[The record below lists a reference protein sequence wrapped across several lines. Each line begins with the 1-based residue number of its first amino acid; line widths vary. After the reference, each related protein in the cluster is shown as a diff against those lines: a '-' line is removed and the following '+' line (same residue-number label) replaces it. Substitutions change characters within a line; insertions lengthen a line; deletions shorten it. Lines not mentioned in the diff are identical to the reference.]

1 MTAGGERGRTAMR
14 AAAKKDGAI
23 RARLLTLLAL
33 LITAFATA
41 TPAARAAST
50 STDTQAAYL
59 AAQLRTDPVY
69 VTDQLPREIPQSTAR
84 DFAKVAQRTGVPT
97 YVLVLPAQATTD
109 VDLLDA
115 VHDRLGK
122 DGLYVLIDESTVSE
136 AEAYGVQAPAEDAAT
151 VAFYELPYDAGPL
164 RSFGRFADTVAQGA
178 EKAAARAE
186 SAREKYNAGGEPAD
200 LYIGPSDREDQST
213 LTGMAITGV
222 PLLMLLL
229 VPYVRRWWRRRPGAA
244 PRKQGTQSKQAKQ
257 AKGESK
263 SPGRWIL
270 AALALGTAVAI
281 TLTAPL
287 LFDQTRSSASPPPRA
302 IDLNARLD
310 RVAKGL
316 AEDPVYADP
325 ESPRVLDTAQ
335 LAQLHDRVEKFGSS
349 KGGGPVF
356 VTLVPQIYE
365 DESQGDEEAF
375 TAAVRDKL
383 GGKDGVY
390 IVADPLDGY
399 INVFNYGLALDTYS
413 AFFDLPES
421 ISYGDSKSDEAD
433 DHLLGERLDDL
444 MVILAKTARTDEP
457 TTPGDPYPVTDPIAE
472 DELRP
477 LYYGE
482 FWSGL
487 FLGVLAALLF
497 FGLAAAVLGIV
508 RVLLRRRNPEPL
520 PTSTLPHV
528 SPAAPSLS
536 YLRETATTEIRAM
549 TTAFGT
555 GETADARSL
564 DRYEATMVLVDEASA
579 AGGSGEDLDVLRP
592 AALVAI
598 IVLAR
603 ATRAALADE
612 DTTRCCGVNPLHGPA
627 KSSRHVRV
635 SPEGNRRKML
645 PLCDRCLND
654 TAPNDYPALL
664 LTLPGPD
671 DESQRTPYYE
681 DDLLS
686 AAPEGY
692 TKLVRKVRES
702 ALSH

>member
-1 MTAGGERGRTAMR
+1 MKTN
-14 AAAKKDGAI
+14 GAI

-33 LITAFATA
+33 LALLITPLGTA
-41 TPAARAAST
+41 AQAAPSAT

-69 VTDQLPREIPQSTAR
+69 VTDQLPREIPQSTAP
-84 DFAKVAQRTGVPT
+84 DFAKLAQRTGVPT
-97 YVLVLPAQATTD
+97 YVLVLPAQATTGSG
-109 VDLLDA
+109 LLDA

-122 DGLYVLIDESTVSE
+122 DGLYVLIDESTVTE

-151 VAFYELPYDAGPL
+151 VALYELPYDAGPL
-164 RSFGRFADTVAQGA
+164 RSFERFADAIAQGA

-186 SAREKYNAGGEPAD
+186 SAREKYGAGDEPAD

-213 LTGMAITGV
+213 LTGVAITGV

-244 PRKQGTQSKQAKQ
+244 PREQGKQ
-257 AKGESK
+257 AKGKSK
-263 SPGRWIL
+263 SSGFWIL
-270 AALALGTAVAI
+270 TALALATAVAI

-325 ESPRVLDTAQ
+325 ESPRVLDKAQ
-335 LAQLHDRVEKFGSS
+335 LAQLHDRIAKFSSS

-356 VTLVPQIYE
+356 VALVPQIYE

-383 GGKDGVY
+383 GGQDGVY

-399 INVFNYGLALDTYS
+399 INVFNHGLALDTYS

-421 ISYGDSKSDEAD
+421 ISYGDSKADEAD

-444 MVILAKTARTDEP
+444 MVILGKTARTDQP
-457 TTPGDPYPVTDPIAE
+457 TTPGDPYPVADPIAE
-472 DELRP
+472 DDLRP

-520 PTSTLPHV
+520 ATSTLPHV

-536 YLRETATTEIRAM
+536 YLRETAKTESRAM

-564 DRYEATMVLVDEASA
+564 DRFEATMVLVDEASA

-592 AALVAI
+592 AALVVI

-635 SPEGNRRKML
+635 STEGNRRKML

-664 LTLPGPD
+664 LTLPAPD
-671 DESQRTPYYE
+671 DDSRRTPYYE

-692 TKLVRKVRES
+692 TKLGRKVRES
-702 ALSH
+702 TLAH

>member
-1 MTAGGERGRTAMR
+1 MR
-14 AAAKKDGAI
+14 AAAKTNGAI

-33 LITAFATA
+33 LPLLITAFGTA
-41 TPAARAAST
+41 AQAAQAAPSAT

-69 VTDQLPREIPQSTAR
+69 VTDQLPREIPQSTAP

-97 YVLVLPAQATTD
+97 YVLVLPAQATTG
-109 VDLLDA
+109 VGLLDA

-122 DGLYVLIDESTVSE
+122 DGLYVLIDESTVTE
-136 AEAYGVQAPAEDAAT
+136 AKAYGVQAPAEDAAT

-164 RSFGRFADTVAQGA
+164 RSFERFTDAIAQGA

-186 SAREKYNAGGEPAD
+186 SAREKYNAGDEPAD
-200 LYIGPSDREDQST
+200 LYIGPFDRENQST
-213 LTGMAITGV
+213 LTGVAITGV

-229 VPYVRRWWRRRPGAA
+229 VPYVRRWWHRRPGAA
-244 PRKQGTQSKQAKQ
+244 PRKPGQPGQQGKQGKQ
-257 AKGESK
+257 AKGKGK
-263 SPGRWIL
+263 SPGSWIL
-270 AALALGTAVAI
+270 VALALGTAVAI

-335 LAQLHDRVEKFGSS
+335 LAQLHERIAKFSSS
-349 KGGGPVF
+349 KGAGPVF
-356 VTLVPQIYE
+356 VALVPQIYE

-399 INVFNYGLALDTYS
+399 INVFNHGLALDTYS

-421 ISYGDSKSDEAD
+421 ISYGDSKANEAD

-444 MVILAKTARTDEP
+444 MVILDKTARTDEP

-477 LYYGE
+477 LYYGD

-520 PTSTLPHV
+520 PTAMLPQV

-555 GETADARSL
+555 GETADARSR

-592 AALVAI
+592 AALVVI

-612 DTTRCCGVNPLHGPA
+612 ETTRCCGVNPLHGPA

-635 SPEGNRRKML
+635 STEGNRRRML

-664 LTLPGPD
+664 LTLPAPD
-671 DESQRTPYYE
+671 DDSQRTPYYE

-692 TKLVRKVRES
+692 TKLGRKVRES
-702 ALSH
+702 TLTH

>member
-1 MTAGGERGRTAMR
+1 MR
-14 AAAKKDGAI
+14 AAAKANGAI

-41 TPAARAAST
+41 TPTAQSAAPAAQSAT

-59 AAQLRTDPVY
+59 AARLRTDPVY
-69 VTDQLPREIPQSTAR
+69 VTDQLPREIPQSTAP
-84 DFAKVAQRTGVPT
+84 DFARLAQRTGVPT
-97 YVLVLPAQATTD
+97 YVLVLPAQATTG

-115 VHDRLGK
+115 VHDHLGK
-122 DGLYVLIDESTVSE
+122 DGLYVLIDESTVTE
-136 AEAYGVQAPAEDAAT
+136 AKAYGVQAPAEDAAT
-151 VAFYELPYDAGPL
+151 VTFYELPYDAGPL
-164 RSFGRFADTVAQGA
+164 RSFERFADAIAQGT

-186 SAREKYNAGGEPAD
+186 AAREKYNAGDEPAD
-200 LYIGPSDREDQST
+200 LYIGPSDRENQST
-213 LTGMAITGV
+213 LTGAAITGV

-244 PRKQGTQSKQAKQ
+244 PRKQ
-257 AKGESK
+257 AKGRSK
-263 SPGRWIL
+263 ASGGWIL
-270 AALALGTAVAI
+270 AALALATAVAI

-287 LFDQTRSSASPPPRA
+287 VFDQTTSSASPPPRA

-335 LAQLHDRVEKFGSS
+335 LAQLHSRIERFSSS

-356 VTLVPQIYE
+356 VALVPQIYE

-375 TAAVRDKL
+375 AAAVRDKL
-383 GGKDGVY
+383 DGKDGVY

-399 INVFNYGLALDTYS
+399 IDVFNYGLGLDTYS
-413 AFFDLPES
+413 TFFDLPES

-444 MVILAKTARTDEP
+444 MVILDKTARTDEP
-457 TTPGDPYPVTDPIAE
+457 TTPGDPYPVTDPVTE

-477 LYYGE
+477 LYYGD

-508 RVLLRRRNPEPL
+508 RRLLRRRNPEPL
-520 PTSTLPHV
+520 PTSTLPQV

-536 YLRETATTEIRAM
+536 YLRDTATTEIRAM

-555 GETADARSL
+555 GETADARARN
-564 DRYEATMVLVDEASA
+564 RYDATMLLTAEDDEGIDAL
-579 AGGSGEDLDVLRP
+579 GP
-592 AALVAI
+592 AALVAL

-603 ATRAALADE
+603 ATRAALAGD

-635 SPEGNRRKML
+635 STENNRRKML

-654 TAPNDYPALL
+654 TAPNDYPSLL

-671 DESQRTPYYE
+671 DESERTLYYE

-686 AAPEGY
+686 AVPEGF
-692 TKLVRKVRES
+692 TKLGRKVRET
-702 ALSH
+702 AQVH

>member
-1 MTAGGERGRTAMR
+1 MR
-14 AAAKKDGAI
+14 AATKKNGAF

-33 LITAFATA
+33 LIAAFATA
-41 TPAARAAST
+41 TPAARGAT
-50 STDTQAAYL
+50 STDPQAAYL
-59 AAQLRTDPVY
+59 AARLRTDPVY
-69 VTDQLPREIPQSTAR
+69 VTDQLPREIPRSTAP
-84 DFAKVAQRTGVPT
+84 DFAKLAQRTGVPT
-97 YVLVLPAQATTD
+97 YVLVLPAQATTG
-109 VDLLDA
+109 VGLLDA
-115 VHDRLGK
+115 VQERLGK
-122 DGLYVLIDESTVSE
+122 DGLYVLIDESTVTE
-136 AEAYGVQAPAEDAAT
+136 AKAYGVPAPAEDAAT

-164 RSFGRFADTVAQGA
+164 RSFERFADAIAQGA

-186 SAREKYNAGGEPAD
+186 AAREKYGEGDEPAD
-200 LYIGPSDREDQST
+200 LYIGPSDRENQST
-213 LTGMAITGV
+213 LTGMAVTGV

-244 PRKQGTQSKQAKQ
+244 PRKQT
-257 AKGESK
+257 KGESK
-263 SPGRWIL
+263 SSGIWIL
-270 AALALGTAVAI
+270 GALALATAVAI
-281 TLTAPL
+281 ALTAPL
-287 LFDQTRSSASPPPRA
+287 VFDQTRSSASPPPRA

-316 AEDPVYADP
+316 AEGPVYADP
-325 ESPRVLDTAQ
+325 ESPRVLDAAQ
-335 LAQLHDRVEKFGSS
+335 LAQLHSRIEKFSSS

-356 VTLVPQIYE
+356 VALVPQIYE
-365 DESQGDEEAF
+365 DESQADEEAF
-375 TAAVRDKL
+375 AAAARDKL

-399 INVFNYGLALDTYS
+399 IDVFNYGLGLDTYS

-421 ISYGDSKSDEAD
+421 ISYGDAKSDEAD

-444 MVILAKTARTDEP
+444 MVILDKTARTDEP

-497 FGLAAAVLGIV
+497 FGLAAAVLGIA
-508 RVLLRRRNPEPL
+508 RTLLRRRNPVPL
-520 PTSTLPHV
+520 PTSALPQV
-528 SPAAPSLS
+528 SPAAPSLA
-536 YLRETATTEIRAM
+536 YLRETAKTEIRAM

-579 AGGSGEDLDVLRP
+579 AGGSGEDLDTLRP
-592 AALVAI
+592 AALVVI

-603 ATRAALADE
+603 ATRAALAGE

-635 SPEGNRRKML
+635 SSEGSRRRML

-671 DESQRTPYYE
+671 DESERTPYHE

-686 AAPEGY
+686 AVPEGF
-692 TKLVRKVRES
+692 TKLGRKVRES
-702 ALSH
+702 AHVH

>member
-1 MTAGGERGRTAMR
+1 MTTGGERGRTAMR
-14 AAAKKDGAI
+14 AAAKTNGAI
-23 RARLLTLLAL
+23 RARLLTLLVLLPL
-33 LITAFATA
+33 LITAFAS
-41 TPAARAAST
+41 AALAAPSAT

-59 AAQLRTDPVY
+59 AAQLRTSPVY
-69 VTDQLPREIPQSTAR
+69 VTDQLPREIPRSTAP

-97 YVLVLPAQATTD
+97 YVLVLPAQATTG

-122 DGLYVLIDESTVSE
+122 DGLYVLIDESTVTE
-136 AEAYGVQAPAEDAAT
+136 AKAYGVRAPAEDAAT

-164 RSFGRFADTVAQGA
+164 LSFQRFADAIAQGA

-186 SAREKYNAGGEPAD
+186 SAREKYNAGDEPAD
-200 LYIGPSDREDQST
+200 LYIGPSDRENQST
-213 LTGMAITGV
+213 LTGVAITGV

-244 PRKQGTQSKQAKQ
+244 PRKAGQQG
-257 AKGESK
+257 KGKGKGK
-263 SPGRWIL
+263 SPGSWIL
-270 AALALGTAVAI
+270 VALALGTAVAI
-281 TLTAPL
+281 ALTAPL

-316 AEDPVYADP
+316 AKDPVYADP

-335 LAQLHDRVEKFGSS
+335 LAQLHDRIEKFSSS

-356 VTLVPQIYE
+356 VALVPQIYE

-421 ISYGDSKSDEAD
+421 ISYGDSKADEAD

-444 MVILAKTARTDEP
+444 MVILDKTARTDEP
-457 TTPGDPYPVTDPIAE
+457 TTPGDPYPAADPITE

-508 RVLLRRRNPEPL
+508 RVLLRRRNPEPI
-520 PTSTLPHV
+520 PTSELPRV

-536 YLRETATTEIRAM
+536 YLRETATTEVRAM

-555 GETADARSL
+555 GETADARSR

-579 AGGSGEDLDVLRP
+579 AGGSGEELDALRP
-592 AALVAI
+592 AALVVI
-598 IVLAR
+598 TVLAR
-603 ATRAALADE
+603 ATRAALAHE

-635 SPEGNRRKML
+635 STEGNRRRML

-664 LTLPGPD
+664 LTLPAPD
-671 DESQRTPYYE
+671 NDSQRTPYYE

-692 TKLVRKVRES
+692 TKLGRKVRES
-702 ALSH
+702 ALAH

>member
-14 AAAKKDGAI
+14 AAAKKNGAI
-23 RARLLTLLAL
+23 RARLLTFLAL

-41 TPAARAAST
+41 TPAARAAT

-69 VTDQLPREIPQSTAR
+69 VTDQLPREIPQSTAP
-84 DFAKVAQRTGVPT
+84 DFAKLAQRTGVPT
-97 YVLVLPAQATTD
+97 YVLVLPAQATTG
-109 VDLLDA
+109 VGLLDA

-122 DGLYVLIDESTVSE
+122 DGLYVLIDESTVTE
-136 AEAYGVQAPAEDAAT
+136 AKAYGVQAPAEDAAT

-164 RSFGRFADTVAQGA
+164 RSFERFADAIAQGA
-178 EKAAARAE
+178 QKAATRAE
-186 SAREKYNAGGEPAD
+186 TAREKYGEGDEPAD
-200 LYIGPSDREDQST
+200 LYIGPSDRENQST
-213 LTGMAITGV
+213 LTGAAITGV

-244 PRKQGTQSKQAKQ
+244 PRKQ
-257 AKGESK
+257 AKGRSK
-263 SPGRWIL
+263 SSGVWIL
-270 AALALGTAVAI
+270 AALALATAVAI

-287 LFDQTRSSASPPPRA
+287 VFDQTRSSASPPPRA

-335 LAQLHDRVEKFGSS
+335 MAQLHSRIEKFSSS

-356 VTLVPQIYE
+356 VALVPQIYE
-365 DESQGDEEAF
+365 DESQGDEDAF
-375 TAAVRDKL
+375 AAAVRDKL

-399 INVFNYGLALDTYS
+399 IDVFNHGLGLDTYS

-444 MVILAKTARTDEP
+444 MVILDKTARTDEP

-477 LYYGE
+477 LFYGE

-508 RVLLRRRNPEPL
+508 RRLLRRRNPEPL
-520 PTSTLPHV
+520 PTSALPQV

-579 AGGSGEDLDVLRP
+579 AGGSGEDLDVLP
-592 AALVAI
+592 AAALVVI

-603 ATRAALADE
+603 ATRAALADD

-635 SPEGNRRKML
+635 STEGNRRKML
-645 PLCDRCLND
+645 PLCDRCLNN

-671 DESQRTPYYE
+671 DESERTPYYQ

-702 ALSH
+702 TLAH

>member
-1 MTAGGERGRTAMR
+1 MT
-14 AAAKKDGAI
+14 AAAKKNGAI

-41 TPAARAAST
+41 TPAARAAT

-59 AAQLRTDPVY
+59 AAQLRTSPVY
-69 VTDQLPREIPQSTAR
+69 VTDQLPREIPKSTAP
-84 DFAKVAQRTGVPT
+84 DFAKLAQRTGVPT
-97 YVLVLPAQATTD
+97 YVLVLPAQTTTG

-122 DGLYVLIDESTVSE
+122 DGVYVLIDESTVTE
-136 AEAYGVQAPAEDAAT
+136 AKAYGVRAPAEDAAT

-164 RSFGRFADTVAQGA
+164 RSFERFADAIAQGD

-186 SAREKYNAGGEPAD
+186 AAREKYGDGDEPAD
-200 LYIGPSDREDQST
+200 LYIGPSDRENQST
-213 LTGMAITGV
+213 LTGAAVTGV

-244 PRKQGTQSKQAKQ
+244 PRKQAKQ
-257 AKGESK
+257 AKGKSK
-263 SPGRWIL
+263 SSGIWIL
-270 AALALGTAVAI
+270 AALALATAVAI

-287 LFDQTRSSASPPPRA
+287 VFDQTTSSASPPPRA

-325 ESPRVLDTAQ
+325 ESPRALDTAQ
-335 LAQLHDRVEKFGSS
+335 LAKLHSRIEKFSSS

-356 VTLVPQIYE
+356 VALVPQMYE

-375 TAAVRDKL
+375 TSAVRDKL

-399 INVFNYGLALDTYS
+399 IDVFNHGLGLDTYS

-444 MVILAKTARTDEP
+444 MVILGKTARTDEP

-482 FWSGL
+482 FWTGL

-497 FGLAAAVLGIV
+497 FGLAAAALGIV
-508 RVLLRRRNPEPL
+508 RALLRRRKPEPL
-520 PTSTLPHV
+520 PTSALPQV
-528 SPAAPSLS
+528 SPAEPSLP
-536 YLRETATTEIRAM
+536 YLRGTAKTELRAM

-579 AGGSGEDLDVLRP
+579 AGGSAEDLDALRP
-592 AALVAI
+592 AALVVI

-603 ATRAALADE
+603 ATRAALAHD

-627 KSSRHVRV
+627 KSSRHVRL
-635 SPEGNRRKML
+635 STEGNRRKML

-671 DESQRTPYYE
+671 DESDRIPYYE

-686 AAPEGY
+686 AIPEGF
-692 TKLVRKVRES
+692 TKLGRKVREW
-702 ALSH
+702 AIVH

>member
-1 MTAGGERGRTAMR
+1 MT
-14 AAAKKDGAI
+14 AAAKKNGAI

-41 TPAARAAST
+41 TPAARAAT

-59 AAQLRTDPVY
+59 AAQLRTSPVY
-69 VTDQLPREIPQSTAR
+69 VTDQLPREIPKSTAP
-84 DFAKVAQRTGVPT
+84 DFAKLAQRTGVPT
-97 YVLVLPAQATTD
+97 YVLVLPAQTTTG

-122 DGLYVLIDESTVSE
+122 DGVYVLIDESTVTE
-136 AEAYGVQAPAEDAAT
+136 AKAYGVRAPAEDAAT

-164 RSFGRFADTVAQGA
+164 RSFERFADAIAQGD

-186 SAREKYNAGGEPAD
+186 AAREKYGDGDEPAD
-200 LYIGPSDREDQST
+200 LYIGPSDRENQST
-213 LTGMAITGV
+213 LTGAAVTGV

-229 VPYVRRWWRRRPGAA
+229 VPYVRRWWRRRPERPPASRPSR
-244 PRKQGTQSKQAKQ
+244 PRASRSPP
-257 AKGESK
+257 ESGS
-263 SPGRWIL
+263 SPHSPWPPPWRSPSPPPRL
-270 AALALGTAVAI
+270 RPDHVER
-281 TLTAPL
+281 LT
-287 LFDQTRSSASPPPRA
+287 PPRA

-325 ESPRVLDTAQ
+325 ESPRALDTAQ
-335 LAQLHDRVEKFGSS
+335 LAKLHSRIEKFSSS

-356 VTLVPQIYE
+356 VALVPQMYE

-375 TAAVRDKL
+375 TSAVRDKL

-399 INVFNYGLALDTYS
+399 IDVFNHGLGLDTYS

-444 MVILAKTARTDEP
+444 MVILGKTARTDEP

-472 DELRP
+472 DKLRP

-482 FWSGL
+482 FWTGL

-497 FGLAAAVLGIV
+497 FGLAAAALGIV
-508 RVLLRRRNPEPL
+508 RALLRRRKPEPL
-520 PTSTLPHV
+520 PTSALPQV
-528 SPAAPSLS
+528 SPAEPSLP
-536 YLRETATTEIRAM
+536 YLRGTAKTELRAM

-579 AGGSGEDLDVLRP
+579 AGGSAEDLDALRP
-592 AALVAI
+592 AALVVI

-603 ATRAALADE
+603 ATRAALAHD

-627 KSSRHVRV
+627 KSSRHVRL
-635 SPEGNRRKML
+635 STEGNRRKML

-671 DESQRTPYYE
+671 DESDRIPYYE

-686 AAPEGY
+686 AIPEGF
-692 TKLVRKVRES
+692 TKLGRKVREW
-702 ALSH
+702 AIVH

>member
-1 MTAGGERGRTAMR
+1 MYGGGG
-14 AAAKKDGAI
+14 AAA
-23 RARLLTLLAL
+23 
-33 LITAFATA
+33 
-41 TPAARAAST
+41 
-50 STDTQAAYL
+50 Q
-59 AAQLRTDPVY
+59 
-69 VTDQLPREIPQSTAR
+69 
-84 DFAKVAQRTGVPT
+84 
-97 YVLVLPAQATTD
+97 
-109 VDLLDA
+109 
-115 VHDRLGK
+115 
-122 DGLYVLIDESTVSE
+122 
-136 AEAYGVQAPAEDAAT
+136 
-151 VAFYELPYDAGPL
+151 
-164 RSFGRFADTVAQGA
+164 
-178 EKAAARAE
+178 
-186 SAREKYNAGGEPAD
+186 
-200 LYIGPSDREDQST
+200 
-213 LTGMAITGV
+213 
-222 PLLMLLL
+222 
-229 VPYVRRWWRRRPGAA
+229 AA
-244 PRKQGTQSKQAKQ
+244 PRKPGQQGEP
-257 AKGESK
+257 AKGKAKRKST
-263 SPGRWIL
+263 SPGNWIL

-287 LFDQTRSSASPPPRA
+287 VFDQTRSSASPPPRA

-316 AEDPVYADP
+316 AEGPVYADP
-325 ESPRVLDTAQ
+325 ESPRVLNTAQ
-335 LAQLHDRVEKFGSS
+335 LAQLHDRIEKFSSS

-356 VTLVPQIYE
+356 VALVPQIYE

-413 AFFDLPES
+413 ALFDLPES
-421 ISYGDSKSDEAD
+421 ISYGDSKANEAD

-444 MVILAKTARTDEP
+444 MVILDKTARTDEP
-457 TTPGDPYPVTDPIAE
+457 TTPGDPYPAADPIAE

-477 LYYGE
+477 LYYGD

-520 PTSTLPHV
+520 PTSELPQV
-528 SPAAPSLS
+528 SPATPSLS

-555 GETADARSL
+555 GETADARSR

-592 AALVAI
+592 AALVVI

-612 DTTRCCGVNPLHGPA
+612 ETTRCCGVNPLHGPA
-627 KSSRHVRV
+627 KSSRHIRV
-635 SPEGNRRKML
+635 STEDNRRRML

-664 LTLPGPD
+664 LTLPAPD
-671 DESQRTPYYE
+671 DDSRRTPYYE

-692 TKLVRKVRES
+692 TKLGRKVRES
-702 ALSH
+702 TLAH

>member
-1 MTAGGERGRTAMR
+1 MR
-14 AAAKKDGAI
+14 AAAKTNGAI
-23 RARLLTLLAL
+23 RARLLTLLTLLAL
-33 LITAFATA
+33 LITAFAAA
-41 TPAARAAST
+41 TPVAQAAD

-69 VTDQLPREIPQSTAR
+69 VTDQLPREIPQSTAPA
-84 DFAKVAQRTGVPT
+84 FAKLAQRTGVAT
-97 YVLVLPAQATTD
+97 YVLVLPAQATTGAG
-109 VDLLDA
+109 LLDA

-122 DGLYVLIDESTVSE
+122 DGLYVLMDESSVTE
-136 AEAYGVQAPAEDAAT
+136 ATAYGVQVPAEDAAT
-151 VAFYELPYDAGPL
+151 VASYELPYDAGPL
-164 RSFGRFADTVAQGA
+164 RSFERFADAIAQGGG
-178 EKAAARAE
+178 KAAARAE
-186 SAREKYNAGGEPAD
+186 AAREKYGEGDEPAD
-200 LYIGPSDREDQST
+200 LYIGPSDRENQSM
-213 LTGMAITGV
+213 LTGLAVTGV

-244 PRKQGTQSKQAKQ
+244 PREQ
-257 AKGESK
+257 AKGKSK
-263 SPGRWIL
+263 PSGFWIL
-270 AALALGTAVAI
+270 PALALATAVAI
-281 TLTAPL
+281 ILSAPL

-310 RVAKGL
+310 RVATGL

-335 LAQLHDRVEKFGSS
+335 LDRLHTRIEKFSS
-349 KGGGPVF
+349 SQGGGPVF
-356 VTLVPQIYE
+356 VALVPQIFE

-375 TAAVRDKL
+375 AAAVRDKL

-399 INVFNYGLALDTYS
+399 IDVFNYGLGLDTYS
-413 AFFDLPES
+413 SFFDLPES
-421 ISYGDSKSDEAD
+421 LSYGDAKADEAD
-433 DHLLGERLDDL
+433 DHLLGERLDDV
-444 MVILAKTARTDEP
+444 MGILDKTARTDEP
-457 TTPGDPYPVTDPIAE
+457 TTPGDPYPVTDPVTE
-472 DELRP
+472 DDLPP
-477 LYYGE
+477 LYYGD
-482 FWSGL
+482 FWSAL
-487 FLGVLAALLF
+487 FLGALAALLL

-508 RVLLRRRNPEPL
+508 RRLLRRRNPEPL
-520 PTSTLPHV
+520 PTALLPQV
-528 SPAAPSLS
+528 SPAAPSLP

-555 GETADARSL
+555 GATADARSL

-592 AALVAI
+592 AALVVI

-603 ATRAALADE
+603 ATRAALAGD

-627 KSSRHVRV
+627 KSSCHVRV
-635 SPEGNRRKML
+635 STEGNRRKML

-664 LTLPGPD
+664 LTLPGQD
-671 DESQRTPYYE
+671 DESERTPYYE

-686 AAPEGY
+686 AIPDGF
-692 TKLVRKVRES
+692 TKLGRHVRES
-702 ALSH
+702 VHIH

>member
-1 MTAGGERGRTAMR
+1 MAAGGERGRTAMR
-14 AAAKKDGAI
+14 AAAKTNGTI
-23 RARLLTLLAL
+23 RARLLTLLTLLAL
-33 LITAFATA
+33 LITAFGTA
-41 TPAARAAST
+41 AQAAPSVT

-69 VTDQLPREIPQSTAR
+69 VTDQLPREIPQSTAP

-97 YVLVLPAQATTD
+97 YVLVLPAQATTG
-109 VDLLDA
+109 VGLLDA

-122 DGLYVLIDESTVSE
+122 DGLYVLIDESTVTE
-136 AEAYGVQAPAEDAAT
+136 AKAYGVKAPAADAAT

-164 RSFGRFADTVAQGA
+164 RSFERFTDAIAQGA

-186 SAREKYNAGGEPAD
+186 SAREKYNAGDEPAD
-200 LYIGPSDREDQST
+200 LYIGPSDRENQST

-244 PRKQGTQSKQAKQ
+244 PRKQDKQ
-257 AKGESK
+257 AKGKSK
-263 SPGRWIL
+263 SSGRWIL
-270 AALALGTAVAI
+270 AVLALATALAI

-287 LFDQTRSSASPPPRA
+287 VFDQTRSSASPPPRA

-335 LAQLHDRVEKFGSS
+335 LAQLHGRIEKFSSS

-356 VTLVPQIYE
+356 VVLVPQIYE

-383 GGKDGVY
+383 GGKDGVF
-390 IVADPLDGY
+390 IVAGPLDGY

-421 ISYGDSKSDEAD
+421 ISYGDSKADEAD

-444 MVILAKTARTDEP
+444 MVILDKTARTDEP
-457 TTPGDPYPVTDPIAE
+457 TTPGDPYPATDPIAE

-520 PTSTLPHV
+520 PTAMLPQV

-592 AALVAI
+592 AALVVI

-635 SPEGNRRKML
+635 STEGNRRRML

-664 LTLPGPD
+664 LTLPAPD
-671 DESQRTPYYE
+671 DDSQRTPYYE

-692 TKLVRKVRES
+692 TKLGRKVRES
-702 ALSH
+702 ALAH

>member
-1 MTAGGERGRTAMR
+1 MR
-14 AAAKKDGAI
+14 AAAKTNGAI
-23 RARLLTLLAL
+23 RARLLTLLTILPL
-33 LITAFATA
+33 LVTAFGTA
-41 TPAARAAST
+41 AQAAPSAT

-97 YVLVLPAQATTD
+97 YVLVLPAQATTG
-109 VDLLDA
+109 VGLLDA

-122 DGLYVLIDESTVSE
+122 DGLYVLIDESTVTE
-136 AEAYGVQAPAEDAAT
+136 AEAYGVRAPAKDAAT
-151 VAFYELPYDAGPL
+151 AAFYELPYDAGPL
-164 RSFGRFADTVAQGA
+164 RSFERFADAIAQGA

-186 SAREKYNAGGEPAD
+186 SAREKYNAGDEPAD
-200 LYIGPSDREDQST
+200 LYIGPSDRENQST
-213 LTGMAITGV
+213 LTGVAITGV

-244 PRKQGTQSKQAKQ
+244 PHKPGQQGKQ
-257 AKGESK
+257 AKGKGK
-263 SPGRWIL
+263 SPGSWIL

-335 LAQLHDRVEKFGSS
+335 LAQLHDRIEKFSSS

-356 VTLVPQIYE
+356 VALVPQIYE

-383 GGKDGVY
+383 GGRDGVY
-390 IVADPLDGY
+390 IVADPFDGY

-421 ISYGDSKSDEAD
+421 ISYGDSKANEAD

-457 TTPGDPYPVTDPIAE
+457 TTPGDPYPATDPIAE
-472 DELRP
+472 NELRP
-477 LYYGE
+477 LYYGD

-508 RVLLRRRNPEPL
+508 RVLLRRRNPEPIA
-520 PTSTLPHV
+520 TSTLPQV

-536 YLRETATTEIRAM
+536 YLRETAEIETRAM

-555 GETADARSL
+555 GETADTRARN
-564 DRYEATMVLVDEASA
+564 RYDATTLLADE
-579 AGGSGEDLDVLRP
+579 GIDGLGP
-592 AALVAI
+592 AALVAL

-603 ATRAALADE
+603 ATRAALTGD

-635 SPEGNRRKML
+635 STEGNRRKML

-664 LTLPGPD
+664 LTLPAPD
-671 DESQRTPYYE
+671 DDSQRTPYYE

-686 AAPEGY
+686 TAPEGY
-692 TKLVRKVRES
+692 TKLARTVRES
-702 ALSH
+702 ALAH

>member
-1 MTAGGERGRTAMR
+1 MR
-14 AAAKKDGAI
+14 AAAKANGAM

-41 TPAARAAST
+41 TPTAQSATPAAQSAT

-69 VTDQLPREIPQSTAR
+69 VTDQLPREIPQSTAPA
-84 DFAKVAQRTGVPT
+84 FAKLAQRTGVPT
-97 YVLVLPAQATTD
+97 YVIVLPGQATTGA
-109 VDLLDA
+109 DLLGA

-122 DGLYVLIDESTVSE
+122 DGLYVLIDESSVTE
-136 AEAYGVQAPAEDAAT
+136 ASAYGVQAPAADAAT

-164 RSFGRFADTVAQGA
+164 RSFERFADAIAQGA
-178 EKAAARAE
+178 EKAATRAE
-186 SAREKYNAGGEPAD
+186 VAREKYGEGDEPAD
-200 LYIGPSDREDQST
+200 LYIGPSDRENQSM

-244 PRKQGTQSKQAKQ
+244 PRKQ
-257 AKGESK
+257 AKGRSK
-263 SPGRWIL
+263 PSGAWIL
-270 AALALGTAVAI
+270 AALALATAAAI
-281 TLTAPL
+281 ALSAPL

-310 RVAKGL
+310 RVAAGL

-335 LAQLHDRVEKFGSS
+335 LDRLHTRIEKFSSS

-365 DESQGDEEAF
+365 DESQADEEAF
-375 TAAVRDKL
+375 AAAVRDKL
-383 GGKDGVY
+383 GGKDGIY

-399 INVFNYGLALDTYS
+399 IDVFNYGLALDTYS

-421 ISYGDSKSDEAD
+421 ISYGDAKSDEAD

-444 MVILAKTARTDEP
+444 MVLLDKTARTDEP
-457 TTPGDPYPVTDPIAE
+457 TTPGDPYPVADPITE
-472 DELRP
+472 DDLPP
-477 LYYGE
+477 LYYGD

-487 FLGVLAALLF
+487 IVGALAALLL

-508 RVLLRRRNPEPL
+508 RTLLRRRNPEPI
-520 PTSTLPHV
+520 PTSLLPQV

-536 YLRETATTEIRAM
+536 YLRETATTEVRAM

-555 GETADARSL
+555 GETVDARSL
-564 DRYEATMVLVDEASA
+564 GRYEATMVLVDEAST
-579 AGGSGEDLDVLRP
+579 AGGSPEDLDVLSP
-592 AALVAI
+592 AALVTV

-603 ATRAALADE
+603 ATRAALAHD

-635 SPEGNRRKML
+635 STEGNRRRML
-645 PLCDRCLND
+645 PLCDRCLNN
-654 TAPNDYPALL
+654 TAPNDYPTLL
-664 LTLPGPD
+664 LTLPGQD
-671 DESQRTPYYE
+671 GTPYYE

-686 AAPEGY
+686 AAPEGF
-692 TKLVRKVRES
+692 TKLGRKVRES
-702 ALSH
+702 THVH